1 MDSVLL
7 TINKLD
13 ITALYQSIVSEKTG
27 AVSLFVGTT
36 RDSFEGKK
44 VIFKLFLVF
53 LRFFELFRFKGNP
66 FAPQTFNIFRD

>member
-7 TINKLD
+7 TTNKLN

-44 VIFKLFLVF
+44 VIFLGSI
-53 LRFFELFRFKGNP
+53 ELL
-66 FAPQTFNIFRD
+66 A

>member
-7 TINKLD
+7 TTNKLN

-44 VIFKLFLVF
+44 VIFLGFI
-53 LRFFELFRFKGNP
+53 ELL
-66 FAPQTFNIFRD
+66 A